1 MRTRL
6 IALWV
11 TMLLCGI
18 LCFSAHAQ
26 CVCPPMQYDT
36 LVTSTIHFRH
46 DRAAIDSNY
55 LDNSKSLSAIR
66 TALGQIAVESG
77 ESIASIIIEGY
88 SSPVGNEPYNQRLS
102 LRRAQKAEA
111 FLRTIP
117 GLEDMDM
124 ILVGKGEDW
133 HTFTEDIKA
142 GYHKDNRR
150 LVLTILDLNIPT
162 YQKEIQLKALDHG
175 QTTWR
180 YLVRNH
186 MTASRHAVTIVVVKK
201 RRIVEA
207 LPQPAAITA
216 KAVTSLQSGIIAAD
230 LVNPAASQPT
240 KFTSSTSL
248 TSSAR
253 TPLASVRTNLLVP
266 ALNVGAELPL
276 GNNWSVAA
284 DYYFPWI
291 WPSKKNENCFEFLGW
306 SAEGRYWFGRN
317 RKPQDRLKGHSV
329 GVYFAGGYYDFE
341 RSYRGMQGEF
351 ISPGVDYT
359 YSMAIG
365 RRKNLHLQ
373 FTLAVGY
380 IRSWGRTYN
389 VFGSYGELYP
399 DEGTVI
405 WDYVGPTK
413 AAVSLVV
420 PFYKKEGRR

>member
-1 MRTRL
+1 MAL
-6 IALWV
+6 I
-11 TMLLCGI
+11 TMMLCGI
-18 LCFSAHAQ
+18 FSISSHASNLCQHESSYQNKAA
-26 CVCPPMQYDT
+26 VTETQYDT
-36 LVTSTIHFRH
+36 ISTSKIYFRH
-46 DRAAIDSNY
+46 DKAAIDSNY
-55 LDNSKSLSAIR
+55 LENRTSLISIR
-66 TALGQIAVESG
+66 KALQEIASESPH
-77 ESIASIIIEGY
+77 SIASIIIEGY

-117 GLEDMDM
+117 GLKDLNM

-133 HTFTEDIKA
+133 DTFTKDINA
-142 GYHKDNRR
+142 DYHKENRR

-175 QTTWR
+175 QATWS

-186 MTASRHAVTIVVVKK
+186 MTASRHAVTVVVVKN
-201 RRIVEA
+201 RFAGEI
-207 LPQPAAITA
+207 LPKLDTITTG
-216 KAVTSLQSGIIAAD
+216 AVTMLQSTINTAD
-230 LVNPAASQPT
+230 LFKPAP
-240 KFTSSTSL
+240 SSKTPLVSK
-248 TSSAR
+248 

-373 FTLAVGY
+373 FTLALGY

-389 VFGSYGELYP
+389 VFGSYGDLYP
-399 DEGTVI
+399 DEGTLV
-405 WDYVGPTK
+405 WDYIGPTK
-413 AAVSLVV
+413 AAVTLVV
-420 PFYKKEGRR
+420 PFYKKEGRK

>member
-1 MRTRL
+1 MRTKL
-6 IALWV
+6 IALWA
-11 TMLLCGI
+11 TTLLCGI

-26 CVCPPMQYDT
+26 CICPPMQYDT

-55 LDNSKSLSAIR
+55 LDNSRSLSAIR
-66 TALGQIAVESG
+66 TALRQIAVESG

-88 SSPVGNEPYNQRLS
+88 SSPVGNEPYNLRLS
-102 LRRAQKAEA
+102 LRRAHKAEA

-117 GLEDMDM
+117 GLENMDM

-150 LVLTILDLNIPT
+150 LVLTILDMNIPT

-175 QTTWR
+175 QITWR

-201 RRIVEA
+201 RRAVEM
-207 LPQPAAITA
+207 LPQLDSMMTG
-216 KAVTSLQSGIIAAD
+216 AVTMRQSAIETAD
-230 LVNPAASQPT
+230 FIKPVALS
-240 KFTSSTSL
+240 KI
-248 TSSAR
+248 
-253 TPLASVRTNLLVP
+253 PLASVRTNLLVP

-291 WPSKKNENCFEFLGW
+291 WPNKKNENCFEFLGW

-351 ISPGVDYT
+351 ISPGLDYT

-365 RRKNLHLQ
+365 RRKNLHFQ

-399 DEGTVI
+399 DEGTLI